1 MGVLNRQLGQGSR
14 ARASAQNTVLEI
26 NIVHSVRA
34 SVGRVSVL
42 RRISRV
48 PKTQDTAATCI
59 HKMPTGRPAMAVISW
74 PPQQ

>member
-1 MGVLNRQLGQGSR
+1 
-14 ARASAQNTVLEI
+14 
-26 NIVHSVRA
+26 
-34 SVGRVSVL
+34 VSVL